1 MLIPLKVLS
10 SGFQKELHNP
20 VVAIRRIRGFNWT
33 MAKLQMLIDLSLEGD
48 NSGRLTHLTKLFKE
62 TKQTNKG
69 HLYQDIKLL
78 KFEIHKQSVGNA
90 YKEIIT
96 KLAVTMEDRFQAL
109 SKSQIFENLMQI
121 VDLSSWPTEEN
132 VLSTY
137 CDEEILLVVNQH
149 EKATFSKRL

>member
-1 MLIPLKVLS
+1 
-10 SGFQKELHNP
+10 
-20 VVAIRRIRGFNWT
+20 